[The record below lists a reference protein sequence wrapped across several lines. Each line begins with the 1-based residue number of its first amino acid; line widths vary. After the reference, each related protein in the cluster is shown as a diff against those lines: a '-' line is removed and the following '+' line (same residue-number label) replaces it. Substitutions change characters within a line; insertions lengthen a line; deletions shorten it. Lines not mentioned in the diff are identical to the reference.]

1 MSTSDAGGDTPS
13 VSPPG
18 RAVISRLIAT
28 FSGTVGLGVKILLL
42 GVMNALAVWAAAI
55 LAGDGKWIAFG
66 VLVASTA
73 AIDAVYMFSR
83 RAIPGKFLVP
93 GTILLLA
100 FQVTP
105 IVYTV
110 NVAFTNYSTGHIAT
124 KSEAIGAITQN
135 TLEPPPSGKSYV
147 MAPVRDAG
155 GALVLIL
162 RDEETGEAFAGT
174 RKGLEPLPPG
184 AIREQAGAIAAV
196 EGYTL
201 ITGSELFTLDREI
214 RSLLVPTEGSAAI
227 RAEGLSTAIELQPTL
242 RYDARANTFIR
253 ITNGLVFRD
262 NRHGSFVA
270 ANGEEL
276 EPGWRTGVGFEN
288 FDRILHDP
296 LISRPF
302 LRVLVWTFSFA
313 FLAVGLA
320 FALGLFLAITLDK
333 PGMRFQRFYRSLLI
347 IPYAIPGFLSLLVW
361 SGLLNDDF
369 GVVNRLFHI
378 DVPWLFDP
386 WWAKV
391 SIILVS
397 LWLTFPYFFLVCLGA
412 LQSIP
417 AELTEAARVDGGGRL
432 QIFRRVTLP
441 LLMVAVAPLLIAS
454 FAFNFNN
461 FNNIYFLTAG
471 GPAATDQSVAG
482 STDILISY
490 TYKIA
495 FQAGKGQ
502 DYGLAT
508 SMAIVIFFIVGTI
521 SALSFSRTKALE
533 NLQ

>member
-1 MSTSDAGGDTPS
+1 MSTSDAGGGTPS

-42 GVMNALAVWAAAI
+42 GFMNAVTVWAAAI
-55 LAGDGKWIAFG
+55 LAGDGKWVALA
-66 VLVASTA
+66 VLVASTT

-93 GTILLLA
+93 GTVLLLA

-110 NVAFTNYSTGHIAT
+110 DVAFSNYSTGHIAT
-124 KSEAIGAITQN
+124 KSEAIRAITQN

-147 MAPVRDAG
+147 MAPARDADG
-155 GALVLIL
+155 KLVLIL

-174 RKGLEPLPPG
+174 RKGLEPLDPG
-184 AIREQAGAIAAV
+184 AVQGQAGAITAV

-201 ITGSELFTLDREI
+201 ITGGELFTLDREI

-242 RYDARANTFIR
+242 RYDARANTFTR

-288 FDRILHDP
+288 FGRILHDP

-302 LRVLVWTFSFA
+302 LRVLTWTFAFA

-369 GVVNRLFHI
+369 GVVNRLLHI

-508 SMAIVIFFIVGTI
+508 SMAIAIFFIVGTI